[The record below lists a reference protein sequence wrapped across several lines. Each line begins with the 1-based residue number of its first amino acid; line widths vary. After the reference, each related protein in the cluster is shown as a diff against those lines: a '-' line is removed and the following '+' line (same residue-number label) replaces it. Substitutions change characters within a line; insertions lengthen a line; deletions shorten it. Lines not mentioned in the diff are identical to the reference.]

1 MGDEE
6 RDSRLRDMNRG
17 MVSIYKQKLG
27 RGPVQ
32 ATTEITDHMVV
43 SLISGSML
51 VAEHTLVE
59 EGKSDLVRQMRRT
72 YQETMRA
79 DIEALAKEV
88 FGKESRSFLSDHDV
102 EADLAAEIV
111 VF

>member
-1 MGDEE
+1 
-6 RDSRLRDMNRG
+6 
-17 MVSIYKQKLG
+17 
-27 RGPVQ
+27 
-32 ATTEITDHMVV
+32 MVV

-51 VAEHTLVE
+51 VAERTLVE

-88 FGKESRSFLSDHDV
+88 FGKETRSFLSDHDV